1 MKWVRFYLL
10 PSESVFI
17 MQRLELSGW
26 LGLLIIIASSLAV
39 LFLVLILPSMVAT
52 ALWNAL
58 IYETLGGPVVGL
70 QQGFLLW
77 SLVCVVLY
85 AIFRPSIQVVLDEAD
100 LAKMEDVDF
109 KFRKAKS
116 SKEKTLPEDKQ
127 RAKKTEAKKLR
138 PSSLE
143 AERFSQRSPASKE
156 KAPAAPS
163 AHWLKWR
170 KQQAEALQ
178 AEAEAKL
185 LAKKQVAKKAEEDA
199 SSTKP

>member
-1 MKWVRFYLL
+1 LI
-10 PSESVFI
+10 PSESVFT

-26 LGLLIIIASSLAV
+26 FGLFIIIASSLAL
-39 LFLVLILPSMVAT
+39 LFLILVLPSMVAT
-52 ALWNAL
+52 ALWNA
-58 IYETLGGPVVGL
+58 IVYETLGGPSVGL

-100 LAKMEDVDF
+100 LASMEDVDF
-109 KFRKAKS
+109 KFRSPKS
-116 SKEKTLPEDKQ
+116 PKNKTPSQNTSTL
-127 RAKKTEAKKLR
+127 KKTEEKKLH
-138 PSSLE
+138 PSALE
-143 AERFSQRSPASKE
+143 NDRFSNRSPASKE
-156 KAPAAPS
+156 KAPAPS

-185 LAKKQVAKKAEEDA
+185 QAKKEAAKKAADDA
-199 SSTKP
+199 SASKP